1 MTSAQATIS
10 ATMTPTTLLIT
21 CLPHSHKMEQALMF
35 TNNALENH
43 KPVGVFFYG
52 DGTYIANRL
61 CWQPSNIVTAADQ
74 WVLLANRYKLALPV
88 CVSSA
93 LARGICDPVN
103 ADRHKLD
110 GDNLRSPFVLTGLS
124 DFVAMLGNTTLIQF

>member
-1 MTSAQATIS
+1 MTSAQP
-10 ATMTPTTLLIT
+10 TMTATTQLIT
-21 CLPHSHKMEQALMF
+21 CLPHSHQMQKALAF
-35 TNNALENH
+35 AKNALENH
-43 KPVGVFFYG
+43 EPLGVFFYG

-61 CWQPSNIVTAADQ
+61 CWQPSNIITAADQ

-110 GDNLRSPFVLTGLS
+110 GDNLRVPFVLTGLS